1 MAPIA
6 PVALITGGSS
16 GIGLALTKHLLAKS
30 WNVFIADINPPPSSE
45 LSNFPASSYH
55 FHATDVSSW
64 DAQASAFAT
73 CWSMFGRLDFCA
85 LNAGIDDRD
94 DIFYSTS
101 NDLNTP
107 PTKPNMKTFEVNLY
121 GPYYGTKL
129 AAHYMAL
136 NKPLNGQS
144 SGKGGRIVVTASD
157 AGLWALPAVPQY
169 TATKHAIVGMVRA
182 MAPSAAE
189 AGVSINAVAPALT
202 PSNLAPPG
210 LLENY
215 PKEALTKMETLMKAF
230 DALGRFD
237 KVETEGWGGQEPNGQ
252 VVEGRGDDI
261 HYKNE
266 IQKTGGRE
274 VPKEIQ
280 QIWADTYKERN
291 KRFAMQRQ

>member
-1 MAPIA
+1 
-6 PVALITGGSS
+6 
-16 GIGLALTKHLLAKS
+16 
-30 WNVFIADINPPPSSE
+30 
-45 LSNFPASSYH
+45 
-55 FHATDVSSW
+55 
-64 DAQASAFAT
+64 
-73 CWSMFGRLDFCA
+73 
-85 LNAGIDDRD
+85 
-94 DIFYSTS
+94 
-101 NDLNTP
+101 
-107 PTKPNMKTFEVNLY
+107 MKTFEVNLY
-121 GPYYGTKL
+121 GPYYGIKL

-189 AGVSINAVAPALT
+189 SGVSINAVAPALT

-230 DALGRFD
+230 DALGEFGQ
-237 KVETEGWGGQEPNGQ
+237 VGMESWGGQGPNGQ

-266 IQKTGGRE
+266 IEKTGGRE
-274 VPKEIQ
+274 VPKGESLRIDLLPIDANTKQ
-280 QIWADTYKERN
+280 RYNRYGQIRTRSATRN
-291 KRFAMQRQ
+291 LRCSVSSSEGYVYMRSGETSNCTLIR